1 MPTGDKTGPAG
12 NGARTGRGAGYCAG
26 YEIPGYMHRGPRMGF
41 ARGMGRRRGFRRRA
55 SFYRPFPM
63 WPYAGFPGAYAPPAP
78 RSEEEQASALKAE
91 ENWLLERLEAVREQ
105 MKDAEEKEEA

>member
-1 MPTGDKTGPAG
+1 
-12 NGARTGRGAGYCAG
+12 
-26 YEIPGYMHRGPRMGF
+26 
-41 ARGMGRRRGFRRRA
+41 
-55 SFYRPFPM
+55 M

-105 MKDAEEKEEA
+105 MKDAEEKQEA